1 MKSIIYGL
9 GLASMSL
16 LVQPVLAQQVCLD
29 NAIPTT
35 PTTRFVMNK
44 DSQGAEDGTVTDTK
58 TGLMWMRC
66 SVGQKWDAANRR
78 CTEET
83 LVFSWQQALVQA
95 ESYRSGPIEE
105 TGTDDGVA
113 AYDDWRLPNV
123 KELASI
129 IESTCSLPAINVEV
143 FFIDMDTDIR
153 YWSSSP
159 TLATLLVHGR
169 RFLFG
174 HNFDQSLESEY
185 DRRIL
190 LVPTVIGFWVSLQLL
205 K

>member
-129 IESTCSLPAINVEV
+129 IESTCSGPAINVEV
-143 FFIDMDTDIR
+143 FFIDTDNG

-159 TLATLLVHGR
+159 YAGDVVGAWGVD
-169 RFLFG
+169 FLFG

-190 LVPTVIGFWVSLQLL
+190 LVRAGQ
-205 K
+205 